1 MAHNARRFWLRS
13 NRRNRPVGL
22 RSGKVFGMTHP
33 HPTPDAPQ
41 VTVRGEGRLEVE
53 PELAR
58 IWLTVSARGTD
69 RAETLADLTRRNARV
84 LDLVKAL
91 GDAVEK
97 LETGGFS
104 ISPELARKGR
114 GERVHAYTGRV
125 RVTAEL
131 TDFTALGEL
140 VNPARRPGDDERR
153 RPVVGAAAG
162 LPRRTR
168 RRAGSRSRRRCSGP
182 GPTRRRS
189 APRSPHSS
197 NCRTRVSPSPRC
209 RGARGSERR
218 RWPTPAEAAGEAPP
232 LDLEPQRQ
240 TVTAEVVARFTMR
253 PPAL

>member
-1 MAHNARRFWLRS
+1 
-13 NRRNRPVGL
+13 
-22 RSGKVFGMTHP
+22 MTHP
-33 HPTPDAPQ
+33 QPTPEAPQ

-58 IWLTVSARGTD
+58 IWVTVSARGTD

-84 LDLVKAL
+84 LELVKAH

-97 LETGGFS
+97 LETGS
-104 ISPELARKGR
+104 LSLSPELTRKGR
-114 GERVHAYTGRV
+114 GEKVHAYTGRV

-140 VNPARRPGDDERR
+140 VTRLADLEMTSVDGPWWELRPASPAYAEARRLAVEEAVQRARAYAEALGTSLVSLLELSDAGLAEPPMPRRPGF
-153 RPVVGAAAG
+153 
-162 LPRRTR
+162 
-168 RRAGSRSRRRCSGP
+168 
-182 GPTRRRS
+182 
-189 APRSPHSS
+189 
-197 NCRTRVSPSPRC
+197 
-209 RGARGSERR
+209 GAR
-218 RWPTPAEAAGEAPP
+218 TVAYAAEAAGEAPP

>member
-1 MAHNARRFWLRS
+1 
-13 NRRNRPVGL
+13 
-22 RSGKVFGMTHP
+22 MTQEHA
-33 HPTPDAPQ
+33 TPEAPQ

-69 RAETLADLTRRNARV
+69 RAETLADLTRRNTHV

-91 GDAVEK
+91 GDTVEK
-97 LETGGFS
+97 LETGSFS
-104 ISPELARKGR
+104 LAPELTRKGR

-140 VNPARRPGDDERR
+140 VTRLADLDMTSVEGPWWDLRPASPAYAEARRLAVDEAVQRARAYAAALGTSLASLLELSDAGLAQPPTPRR
-153 RPVVGAAAG
+153 AGFGAAAV
-162 LPRRTR
+162 
-168 RRAGSRSRRRCSGP
+168 AYS
-182 GPTRRRS
+182 
-189 APRSPHSS
+189 
-197 NCRTRVSPSPRC
+197 
-209 RGARGSERR
+209 
-218 RWPTPAEAAGEAPP
+218 AEAAGETPA

>member
-1 MAHNARRFWLRS
+1 
-13 NRRNRPVGL
+13 
-22 RSGKVFGMTHP
+22 MTHP

-53 PELAR
+53 PEFAR
-58 IWLTVSARGTD
+58 IWVTVSARGTD

-84 LDLVKAL
+84 LELVKGH

-97 LETGGFS
+97 LETGS
-104 ISPELARKGR
+104 LSSPGADPEGAREK
-114 GERVHAYTGRV
+114 VHAYTGRV

-140 VNPARRPGDDERR
+140 VTRLADLELTSVDGPWWDLRPASPAYAEARRLAVEEAVQRARAYAGALGTSLASLLELSDAGLAEPPVPRRPGF
-153 RPVVGAAAG
+153 
-162 LPRRTR
+162 
-168 RRAGSRSRRRCSGP
+168 
-182 GPTRRRS
+182 
-189 APRSPHSS
+189 
-197 NCRTRVSPSPRC
+197 
-209 RGARGSERR
+209 GARAVAFA
-218 RWPTPAEAAGEAPP
+218 AEAAGEAPP

>member
-1 MAHNARRFWLRS
+1 
-13 NRRNRPVGL
+13 
-22 RSGKVFGMTHP
+22 MTHP

-53 PELAR
+53 PEFAR
-58 IWLTVSARGTD
+58 IWVTVSARGTD

-97 LETGGFS
+97 LETGSFS
-104 ISPELARKGR
+104 LSPELTRKGR

-125 RVTAEL
+125 RVTVEL

-140 VNPARRPGDDERR
+140 VTRLADLEMTSVDGPWWDLRPASPAYAEARRRAVEEAVQRARAYAAALGASLDSLLELSDAGLAEPLRPRR
-153 RPVVGAAAG
+153 SGFGAAAV
-162 LPRRTR
+162 
-168 RRAGSRSRRRCSGP
+168 AYS
-182 GPTRRRS
+182 
-189 APRSPHSS
+189 
-197 NCRTRVSPSPRC
+197 
-209 RGARGSERR
+209 
-218 RWPTPAEAAGEAPP
+218 AEAAGEAPP

-240 TVTAEVVARFTMR
+240 TVTAEVVARFTMT